1 MPLRLI
7 RGVHPLVRVTIND
20 GRKLDLLVDTGAN
33 RTVLPPQ
40 VFGETYGQ
48 KIIHIEKL
56 CFENG
61 ACFEDAAV
69 SVVPTNYSQSR
80 RGYYNGL
87 LGFDLLQY
95 TRLTIDYKNRRMFL
109 AAGDGGTSGRAVIHS
124 PFVRDQKT
132 WRPHGTMSVRGA
144 GFANILL
151 DTGAS
156 MTRLTPSM
164 LRRLETMPATAYL
177 EMAFSATGVQGTEIL
192 SLRDVCI
199 NRQACVS
206 EMLGQKASWAAVG
219 CSFFRHFQ
227 TTFDFRQRRLTLR
240 PYGPS
245 WTPPKSALQRLGL
258 QLDIIHA
265 ERIVWVQMDSP
276 AAVAG
281 IEIDARLVQI
291 IGRPIGE
298 LGYLGAHEIFENPAL
313 HSIDLLLRDV
323 DGKVR
328 KIQLIPRAP

>member
-1 MPLRLI
+1 MSQTRDHSLAGDVRQILGICFAAVLILSCGGLPAVLGSGEGGAVAGPRAVAKSEPRIIKYFSQKTPAFGARAFSYPRGGLAVPLPLRLI

-33 RTVLPPQ
+33 RTVLPPR

-87 LGFDLLQY
+87 LGVDLLQY

-109 AAGDGGTSGRAVIHS
+109 AAGDGGTSGGAVIHS

-219 CSFFRHFQ
+219 CSFSGIS
-227 TTFDFRQRRLTLR
+227 RQ
-240 PYGPS
+240 PS
-245 WTPPKSALQRLGL
+245 ISGK
-258 QLDIIHA
+258 
-265 ERIVWVQMDSP
+265 
-276 AAVAG
+276 
-281 IEIDARLVQI
+281 
-291 IGRPIGE
+291 
-298 LGYLGAHEIFENPAL
+298 
-313 HSIDLLLRDV
+313 
-323 DGKVR
+323 DGSH
-328 KIQLIPRAP
+328 